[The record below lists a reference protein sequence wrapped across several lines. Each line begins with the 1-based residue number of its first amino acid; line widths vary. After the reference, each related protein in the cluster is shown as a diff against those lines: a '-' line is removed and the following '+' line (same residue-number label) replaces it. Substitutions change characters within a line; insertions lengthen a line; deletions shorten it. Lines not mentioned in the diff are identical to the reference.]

1 MRRAL
6 FFAVLLISPTAF
18 TQDSPIAVAEREDAR
33 ERYKRMSAK
42 IEDLENTIQT
52 YNQQFQK
59 MEAEIHRLRDDI
71 AKLRDGSRDST
82 GKSDIVEQIKAVD
95 RARLADQENVMKE
108 FARLRK
114 ELLGSLNNGGGG
126 SSKPSKSKEMASA
139 PAPTP
144 TTEKGLEYSIREG
157 DTLSKLVLALKKQGV
172 NVTQK
177 QIEQANPK
185 VNWNALKI
193 GQKIFIPATA
203 QN

>member
-6 FFAVLLISPTAF
+6 FFAVLLVCPVAF
-18 TQDSPIAVAEREDAR
+18 TQDSATAYAEREEAR
-33 ERYKRMSAK
+33 ERYRRMSAK

-59 MEAEIHRLRDDI
+59 MEAEIHRLNAEI
-71 AKLRDGSRDST
+71 ARLREGGRDSG
-82 GKSDIVEQIKAVD
+82 GKSDILEQIKAVD

-114 ELLGSLNNGGGG
+114 ELLGTLT
-126 SSKPSKSKEMASA
+126 KPPKSNS

-144 TTEKGLEYSIREG
+144 PVSEKGFEYSIRED
-157 DTLSKLVLALKKQGV
+157 DTLSKLVFALNKQGV
-172 NVTQK
+172 KVTQK
-177 QIEQANPK
+177 QIEQANPN
-185 VNWNALKI
+185 VNWNKLQI
-193 GQKIFIPATA
+193 NQKIFIPAP